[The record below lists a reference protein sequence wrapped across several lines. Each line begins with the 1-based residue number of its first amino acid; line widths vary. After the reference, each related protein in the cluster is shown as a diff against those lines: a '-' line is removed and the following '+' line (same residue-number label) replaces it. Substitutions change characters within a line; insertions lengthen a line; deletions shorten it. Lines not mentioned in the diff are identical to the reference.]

1 MISKFNF
8 LIIVERYC
16 IIECMLF
23 FFRGTLGSKSG
34 GRISR
39 RVHFV
44 ISYSDTSCKMVDRM
58 KMLIDKCRFRM
69 GEIAN
74 AFDKDDAEVVS
85 LYEQVKDVARANH
98 MLTREKI
105 HSKHMYV
112 DTGNRYED
120 GIVPS
125 DVTDLISNI
134 FKNGFRHEHLLMP
147 TCAECPPPNTPA
159 FDAIKRFN
167 DKMVEDSAGQ
177 LPPYED
183 NGKYVSFT
191 CGHTSQGLRCFWH
204 GAPVPEKEP
213 ERFATIS
220 QDGKLS
226 LSRLQEAQPIYA
238 GAVVE
243 GIVWDVFKWQF
254 IDVFP
259 FIPSLAQ
266 EAGNAGHGAAKS
278 ESRLEVM
285 LKIAASA
292 KKKLAIAPHLKI
304 PWDSVQREACRGS
317 GVAYKHEIPDLC
329 TYVQELSG
337 GIENPWALY
346 ELRDFCRHL
355 KKVNVVRGNVA
366 AALAKANIGKE
377 GSAPL
382 FRLACMKAMCS
393 ASAKYSKGDEQILL
407 KPSDI
412 NSLTS
417 DKKAQI
423 VMQAETA
430 LANLRK
436 IACQLDLS
444 HETATWSTTIG
455 LADVRIAHFVFNKP
469 DEARG
474 IGHAYIANIGFECW
488 QTLCNTTGK
497 TTPCPFQPKQAPTAP
512 QSEQKPDTT
521 VKQYDQQGNWTNQV
535 AVLEAKGF
543 KTGTTVYH
551 IKDGDEV
558 VYTITSIDGGKVKIK
573 SGLKECIKD
582 AEDFLRGKF
591 AVYGVKKEVVDNFDA
606 CNPTKLMDWQWS
618 VEEGTIK
625 LALDELFGKHATCL
639 KHLSA
644 VVSPMKYRA
653 LQVNRSFDKDELTLV
668 PLTPSIG
675 LKKQTDDVSIGS
687 ICLKTYTDPIKKIT
701 YNVVLSPFIKLQQD
715 NHSSTGIGGLREVA
729 PSVAVPFW
737 LITEGTA
744 ATVNMALKH
753 MSTDMGVKVPVLSN
767 SKKLA
772 AGDTLRASHETL
784 ATLAGK
790 PARAASC
797 SAPKK
802 KAARK
807 G

>member
-1 MISKFNF
+1 M
-8 LIIVERYC
+8 
-16 IIECMLF
+16 
-23 FFRGTLGSKSG
+23 T
-34 GRISR
+34 
-39 RVHFV
+39 
-44 ISYSDTSCKMVDRM
+44 DRLN
-58 KMLIDKCRFRM
+58 MLIDKCRFRM
-69 GEIAN
+69 CEIAD
-74 AFDKDDAEVVS
+74 AFDKDNAEVVS
-85 LYEQVKDVARANH
+85 LYEQAKDVARANN

-147 TCAECPPPNTPA
+147 TCAECPPPNTGE

-167 DKMVEDSAGQ
+167 NKMVEDSAGQ

-183 NGKYVSFT
+183 NGKFVSFT

-238 GAVVE
+238 GAVNE

-254 IDVFP
+254 IHAFP
-259 FIPSLAQ
+259 FIANLAQ

-285 LKIAASA
+285 LKIAAAA
-292 KKKLAIAPHLKI
+292 KKKMSSAPHLGI

-317 GVAYKHEIPDLC
+317 GVSYKHEIPDLC

-355 KKVNVVRGNVA
+355 KKVNVVRGSVA
-366 AALAKANIGKE
+366 AALAKVSIGKE

-407 KPSDI
+407 KPQDI
-412 NSLTS
+412 ALLTA
-417 DKKAQI
+417 DKRAQI

-430 LANLRK
+430 LANLRQV
-436 IACQLDLS
+436 ASQLGLS
-444 HETATWSTTIG
+444 HETAAWSTTIG
-455 LADVRIAHFVFNKP
+455 LADVRVVHFVFNKP

-474 IGHAYIANIGFECW
+474 IGHAYIANIGFDCW

-497 TTPCPFQPKQAPTAP
+497 TAPCPFQPKHVQTSATAS

-535 AVLEAKGF
+535 AVLETKGF
-543 KTGTTVYH
+543 KTGAAVYH
-551 IKDGDEV
+551 VKDGDEV

-591 AVYGVKKEVVDNFDA
+591 AVYGVTKQVVDNFDA
-606 CNPTKLMDWQWS
+606 YNPTKIMDWQWS
-618 VEEGTIK
+618 VEEGQIK

-653 LQVNRSFDKDELTLV
+653 LQVKKSFDKDELTLV
-668 PLTPSIG
+668 PLTSSIS
-675 LKKQTDDVSIGS
+675 LKKQTDDVAIGN
-687 ICLKTYTDPIKKIT
+687 ICLKTYTDQAKKIT
-701 YNVVLSPFIKLQQD
+701 YNVVLSPLIKLQQD
-715 NHSSTGIGGLREVA
+715 NHSSTGIGGLKEVA

-737 LITEGTA
+737 LITDGTA

-753 MSTDMGVKVPVLSN
+753 VSTDMGVKVPVLVN

-772 AGDTLRASHETL
+772 AGDTLRASRETL
-784 ATLAGK
+784 ATLTGK
-790 PARAASC
+790 PARAATC
-797 SAPKK
+797 PEPKK

>member
-1 MISKFNF
+1 
-8 LIIVERYC
+8 
-16 IIECMLF
+16 
-23 FFRGTLGSKSG
+23 
-34 GRISR
+34 
-39 RVHFV
+39 
-44 ISYSDTSCKMVDRM
+44 MVDRM

-69 GEIAN
+69 CEIAN
-74 AFDKDDAEVVS
+74 AFDRDDAEVVS

-243 GIVWDVFKWQF
+243 GILWDVFKWQF
-254 IDVFP
+254 IDAFP

-497 TTPCPFQPKQAPTAP
+497 TAPCPFQPKQAQTAP

-772 AGDTLRASHETL
+772 AGDTLRASRETL

-797 SAPKK
+797 SAPKR

>member
-1 MISKFNF
+1 
-8 LIIVERYC
+8 
-16 IIECMLF
+16 MLF

-34 GRISR
+34 GRISC

-535 AVLEAKGF
+535 AVLETKGF
-543 KTGTTVYH
+543 KTGTAVYH

-753 MSTDMGVKVPVLSN
+753 VSTDMGVKVPVLSN

-797 SAPKK
+797 SAPKR

>member
-1 MISKFNF
+1 M
-8 LIIVERYC
+8 
-16 IIECMLF
+16 
-23 FFRGTLGSKSG
+23 T
-34 GRISR
+34 
-39 RVHFV
+39 
-44 ISYSDTSCKMVDRM
+44 DRLN
-58 KMLIDKCRFRM
+58 MLIDKCRFRM
-69 GEIAN
+69 CEIAD
-74 AFDKDDAEVVS
+74 AFDKDNAEVVS
-85 LYEQVKDVARANH
+85 LYEQAKDVARANN

-147 TCAECPPPNTPA
+147 TCAECPPPNTGE

-167 DKMVEDSAGQ
+167 NKMVEDSAGQ

-183 NGKYVSFT
+183 NGKFVSFT

-238 GAVVE
+238 GAVNE

-254 IDVFP
+254 IHAFP
-259 FIPSLAQ
+259 FIANLAQ

-285 LKIAASA
+285 LKIAAAA
-292 KKKLAIAPHLKI
+292 KKKMSSAPHLGI

-317 GVAYKHEIPDLC
+317 GVSYKHEIPDLC

-355 KKVNVVRGNVA
+355 KKVNVVRGIAA
-366 AALAKANIGKE
+366 AALAKVSIGKE

-407 KPSDI
+407 KPQDI
-412 NSLTS
+412 ALLTA
-417 DKKAQI
+417 DKRAQI

-430 LANLRK
+430 LANLRQVA
-436 IACQLDLS
+436 IQLGLS
-444 HETATWSTTIG
+444 HETAAWSTTIG
-455 LADVRIAHFVFNKP
+455 LADVRVVHFVFNKP

-474 IGHAYIANIGFECW
+474 IGHAYIANIGFDCW

-497 TTPCPFQPKQAPTAP
+497 TVPCPFQPKRVQTSATAS

-543 KTGTTVYH
+543 KTGAAVYNV
-551 IKDGDEV
+551 KDGDAV
-558 VYTITSIDGGKVKIK
+558 VYDITSIDGGKVKIK

-591 AVYGVKKEVVDNFDA
+591 AVYGVTKQVVDNFDA
-606 CNPTKLMDWQWS
+606 YNPTKIMDWQWS
-618 VEEGTIK
+618 VEEGQIK

-653 LQVNRSFDKDELTLV
+653 LQVKKSFDKDELTLV
-668 PLTPSIG
+668 PLTSSIS
-675 LKKQTDDVSIGS
+675 LKKQTDDVAIGN
-687 ICLKTYTDPIKKIT
+687 ICLKTYTDQAKKIT
-701 YNVVLSPFIKLQQD
+701 YNVVLSPLIKLQQD
-715 NHSSTGIGGLREVA
+715 NHSSTGIGGLKEVA

-737 LITEGTA
+737 LITDGTA

-753 MSTDMGVKVPVLSN
+753 VSTDMGVKVPVLVN

-772 AGDTLRASHETL
+772 AGDTLRASRETL
-784 ATLAGK
+784 ATLTGK
-790 PARAASC
+790 PARAATC
-797 SAPKK
+797 PEPKK